1 MTDDSWRGRIVGARM
16 TVDDEFSDRVEA
28 SSFSRQQWSL
38 IMTATEFELRDAD
51 DPEQARIVANTD
63 NLDAILPELENIEQ
77 QMGGMAGGPDG
88 GGSGGGLLQTI
99 SNALGLGSSDDDGVD
114 ESQRAEATELVQ
126 AYGDMLQQH
135 LEETGRWEGIRSIA
149 AAE

>member
-38 IMTATEFELRDAD
+38 IMTATEFELHHAD
-51 DPEQARIVANTD
+51 DPEQARIVANTN

-77 QMGGMAGGPDG
+77 QMGGMAGGPG
-88 GGSGGGLLQTI
+88 GSESGGGVLDSI
-99 SNALGLGSSDDDGVD
+99 SNALGLGGGGDDGVD
-114 ESQRAEATELVQ
+114 ESQRAEAAELVQ

-135 LEETGRWEGIRSIA
+135 LEETGRWEEIRSIA

>member
-16 TVDDEFSDRVEA
+16 TVDDEFTDRVEA

-38 IMTATEFELRDAD
+38 IMTATEFELQHAG
-51 DPEQARIVANTD
+51 DPERAQIVANTD

-77 QMGGMAGGPDG
+77 QMGGMAGGSG
-88 GGSGGGLLQTI
+88 GDKSGGGVLAKI
-99 SNALGLGSSDDDGVD
+99 SNALGLDNGGDDGVD
-114 ESQRAEATELVQ
+114 ESQRAEAIELVE

-135 LEETGRWEGIRSIA
+135 LEETGRWEEVRSVA

>member
-1 MTDDSWRGRIVGARM
+1 MTDDSWQDRLVGARM

-38 IMTATEFELRDAD
+38 IMTATEFELQHAD
-51 DPEQARIVANTD
+51 DPERARIVANTD
-63 NLDAILPELENIEQ
+63 NLDAILPELETIDQ
-77 QMGGMAGGPDG
+77 QMGGMAGGSG
-88 GGSGGGLLQTI
+88 GDTSGSGVLDSI
-99 SNALGLGSSDDDGVD
+99 SNALGLGGGDDGGVD

-135 LEETGRWEGIRSIA
+135 LEETGRWEEIRAIA
-149 AAE
+149 AGE

>member
-38 IMTATEFELRDAD
+38 IMTGTEFELHHAD
-51 DPEQARIVANTD
+51 DPERARIVANTD
-63 NLDAILPELENIEQ
+63 NLDAILPELEKVEQ
-77 QMGGMAGGPDG
+77 QMGGMAGRRG
-88 GGSGGGLLQTI
+88 GNESGGGVFDTI
-99 SNALGLGSSDDDGVD
+99 SNALGLGDGDDDVD

-135 LEETGRWEGIRSIA
+135 LEETGRWEEIRSIA
-149 AAE
+149 GAE

>member
-135 LEETGRWEGIRSIA
+135 LEETGRWEEIRSIA